1 LSFPEQQTNGDSAMA
16 VSPDDFP
23 IGIENF
29 EDLRTAGN
37 VYVDK
42 TFYLKDLLNSSAAV
56 LLLLRPRRFG
66 KTLSMSMIESFL
78 EINYQ
83 DPEDRSR
90 QEKLFEGLAVY
101 NDRELCDKFMGRY
114 PVISI
119 SLKSVKGSDFCDAMK
134 SMLRLLRD
142 FFKKYRFLLNSE
154 KQLPEAKYSLRKKL
168 QICYNDDFNL
178 VDTVNLTD
186 VPQLKTPNFK
196 I

>member
-1 LSFPEQQTNGDSAMA
+1 MA